1 MNDDDDDDD
10 DDNDDLSMLTH
21 LSGILLTLATT
32 SVFLKY
38 NQTPVVKSSSRELSY
53 TILIGAPRNNSSLA
67 AKRLGFYAHIFLPL
81 NQ

>member
-1 MNDDDDDDD
+1 
-10 DDNDDLSMLTH
+10 MLTH

-53 TILIGAPRNNSSLA
+53 TILIGAPRNNSSWLQND
-67 AKRLGFYAHIFLPL
+67 LDLMHIFFFL
-81 NQ
+81 